1 MRRAVLSLLALFSAC
16 SGEPA
21 APGHALI
28 WARGGDSTTLD
39 PAEIEWGEDVKI
51 SQNIQE
57 TLVAYRTG
65 SVELE
70 PRLATSW
77 AFSDDGLRAAFELR
91 DGVVFH
97 DGSAF
102 DAEDVVFTFQRLLD
116 PKHPQKPRTAP
127 YAPSFGMIESV
138 KADGPRKVVFTL
150 KRPSAVFLGN
160 LALFGAAIVPSEAR
174 ADSLGR
180 NPIGTG
186 PYRLAR
192 W

>member
-1 MRRAVLSLLALFSAC
+1 MRRAVLALLALLAAC

-21 APGHALI
+21 PAGQVLI

-51 SQNIQE
+51 SQNVQE
-57 TLVAYRTG
+57 TLVGYKSG
-65 SVELE
+65 SAELE

-77 AFSDDGLRAAFELR
+77 AFSDDGLRATFELR

-116 PKHPQKPRTAP
+116 PKHPR
-127 YAPSFGMIESV
+127 
-138 KADGPRKVVFTL
+138 
-150 KRPSAVFLGN
+150 
-160 LALFGAAIVPSEAR
+160 
-174 ADSLGR
+174 
-180 NPIGTG
+180 
-186 PYRLAR
+186 
-192 W
+192 